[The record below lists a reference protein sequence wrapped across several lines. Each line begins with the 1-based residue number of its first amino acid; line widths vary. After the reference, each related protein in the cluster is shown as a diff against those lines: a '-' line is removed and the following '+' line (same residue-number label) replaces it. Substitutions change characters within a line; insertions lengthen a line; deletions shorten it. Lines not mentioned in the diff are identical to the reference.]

1 MLNPVGVNKYTQSD
15 VSREMERVRGETG
28 KTDFYPASKIPY
40 SLSITKDGKTREVK
54 LDYKQRQAFQ
64 ASRSSTQMATL
75 AGVMGSRRY
84 KAADAQL
91 QAELLKRCYDYSYNR
106 AKMEV
111 LGKDAA
117 PAWVDHAQHSKQELG
132 ISTADYF
139 YYYETLGSGIM
150 SGSGYEKTKRM
161 VKAGVSLEAWGKMKP
176 SLDADDSGSVN
187 KAELTAYIEAH
198 FPKEKWR
205 QIFDA
210 YNGNGSWKNPY

>member
-1 MLNPVGVNKYTQSD
+1 
-15 VSREMERVRGETG
+15 
-28 KTDFYPASKIPY
+28 
-40 SLSITKDGKTREVK
+40 
-54 LDYKQRQAFQ
+54 
-64 ASRSSTQMATL
+64 
-75 AGVMGSRRY
+75 MGSRRY